1 MQQSPR
7 RLKLNYYLSDHGVNA
22 LHWLAA
28 YALSRPTRPGVNS
41 SLLLR
46 LVSYAPSIK
55 RSGNPPP
62 NPCLKTGLYFAP
74 ARLVQTPP
82 PPPGLPSICIYPA
95 HNMPIGYDLA
105 VRPFKAVYLS
115 TAVAIKVSRLP
126 KSLLLAWTGPRRTIL
141 IVMVSIEYFPVRHW
155 TILSL

>member
-7 RLKLNYYLSDHGVNA
+7 RLKLNYDLSDHGVNA

-62 NPCLKTGLYFAP
+62 NPCLKTGLYFEP
-74 ARLVQTPP
+74 VRLVQTPP
-82 PPPGLPSICIYPA
+82 PPRDYHLFAYTQLITCPLG
-95 HNMPIGYDLA
+95 
-105 VRPFKAVYLS
+105 
-115 TAVAIKVSRLP
+115 
-126 KSLLLAWTGPRRTIL
+126 TI
-141 IVMVSIEYFPVRHW
+141 SP
-155 TILSL
+155 